1 MPTKDQVERLTQK
14 LYNEYRQAGKDVS
27 KETIR
32 AELIKR
38 AQRIENK
45 KQK

>member
-1 MPTKDQVERLTQK
+1 MPTRDQVERLTQK
-14 LYNEYRQAGKDVS
+14 LYIENRQAGKDVS

-32 AELIKR
+32 AELVKR